1 MCDPQVRFCERP
13 GGESPRAYSTGSLE
27 RAQAWKAEANVRRR
41 GVGNPE
47 PTCEVA
53 LFGCD

>member
-1 MCDPQVRFCERP
+1 MPREP
-13 GGESPRAYSTGSLE
+13 AWLTSGGMDAGAPGSLE

-53 LFGCD
+53 LFGCE